1 MEKDFTLSSNQDLPL
16 ARTHSIEVRVR
27 YHETDGQGRV
37 HNSQYLNYFERG
49 RVEMLRSCGISYK
62 ELEATGLML
71 VVKTMQIEFH
81 IPAEF
86 DDELRLETVLLHCHG
101 ARIEHAY
108 RLVRLETPIETPIQN
123 ERTSN
128 NSEIAAAVVVTGQST
143 IACVDRTGRVRRL
156 PPVLQA
162 GITSDRK

>member
-1 MEKDFTLSSNQDLPL
+1 VTSNPNVPL
-16 ARTHSIEVRVR
+16 ATSHTIDVRVR
-27 YHETDGQGRV
+27 YHEIDGQGRV

-71 VVKTMQIEFH
+71 VVKTMHIEFH
-81 IPAEF
+81 LPAEF
-86 DDELRLETVLLHCHG
+86 DDDLRLTTTLRHCHG
-101 ARIEHAY
+101 ARIEHGY
-108 RLVRLETPIETPIQN
+108 RLVRLESVSP
-123 ERTSN
+123 
-128 NSEIAAAVVVTGQST
+128 SEVQIVTGHSV

-162 GITSDRK
+162 GITSE

>member
-1 MEKDFTLSSNQDLPL
+1 MSL

-71 VVKTMQIEFH
+71 VVKSMQIEFH
-81 IPAEF
+81 LPAEF
-86 DDELRLETVLLHCHG
+86 DDDLRLVTTLHHCHG

-108 RLVRLETPIETPIQN
+108 RLVRSVASVSTEIKSNSSDDAETVI
-123 ERTSN
+123 
-128 NSEIAAAVVVTGQST
+128 VTGQSV

-156 PPVLQA
+156 PPLLQA
-162 GITSDRK
+162 GIVSGRDD